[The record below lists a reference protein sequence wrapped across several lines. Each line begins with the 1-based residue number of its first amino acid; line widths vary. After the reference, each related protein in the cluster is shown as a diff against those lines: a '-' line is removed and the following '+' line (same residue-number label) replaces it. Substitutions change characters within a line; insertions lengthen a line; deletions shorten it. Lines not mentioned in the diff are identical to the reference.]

1 MADLCE
7 KIGADVHD
15 VAKGIGLD
23 KELYKFSSRPR
34 IRRFLFSKR
43 YCGSVKTANHN
54 NSDISIVDTVVKYNA
69 KRKSEMAYKI
79 LKELGNDLT
88 NKKVAILGLSFKPE
102 TDDMRYPS
110 QTSFQYKKMNYYL
123 RL

>member
-1 MADLCE
+1 MAL
-7 KIGADVHD
+7 
-15 VAKGIGLD
+15 
-23 KELYKFSSRPR
+23 
-34 IRRFLFSKR
+34 
-43 YCGSVKTANHN
+43 VKTANQN

-102 TDDMRYPS
+102 TDDMRDSPS
-110 QTSFQYKKMNYYL
+110 LDIIPILQENGITISAYDPVAINEAKKLLKNIEFPNDL
-123 RL
+123 ETCIRKQRRACNFNRVE